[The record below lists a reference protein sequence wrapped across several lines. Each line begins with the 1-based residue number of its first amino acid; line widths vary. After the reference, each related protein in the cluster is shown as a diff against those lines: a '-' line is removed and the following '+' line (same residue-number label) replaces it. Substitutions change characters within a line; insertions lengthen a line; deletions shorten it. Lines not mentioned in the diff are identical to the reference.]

1 METKSNPTVEERNN
15 RRRFLTATVVSDK
28 MDKTRVVQVQ
38 QTGKHAK
45 YEKAVRQIV
54 KYKAHD
60 EKNSTKTGDVV
71 RIMETRPL
79 SKDKRWVIQDVVESK
94 A

>member
-1 METKSNPTVEERNN
+1 MPKPNNTDMEARHN
-15 RRRFLTATVVSDK
+15 RRRLLTATVVSDK
-28 MDKTRVVQVQ
+28 MEKTRVVQVLKV
-38 QTGKHAK
+38 GKHSK
-45 YEKAVRQIV
+45 YEKAVRHFV

-60 EKNSTKTGDVV
+60 EKNATKTGDVV

-79 SKDKRWVIQDVVESK
+79 SKDKRWVIRDVVEAK

>member
-1 METKSNPTVEERNN
+1 MEKRVN
-15 RRRFLTATVVSDK
+15 RRRLLTATVVSDK
-28 MDKTRVVQVQ
+28 MDKTRVVQIQMVA
-38 QTGKHAK
+38 KHAK
-45 YEKAVRQIV
+45 YLKPVRTIV

-79 SKDKRWVIQDVVESK
+79 SKDKRWIIQEVVGSK
-94 A
+94 V

>member
-1 METKSNPTVEERNN
+1 MEARHN
-15 RRRFLTATVVSDK
+15 RRRLLTATVVSDK
-28 MDKTRVVQVQ
+28 MEKTRVVQVLKV
-38 QTGKHAK
+38 GKHSK
-45 YEKAVRQIV
+45 YEKAVRHFV

-60 EKNSTKTGDVV
+60 EKNATKTGDVV

-79 SKDKRWVIQDVVESK
+79 SKDKRWVIRDVVEAK

>member
-1 METKSNPTVEERNN
+1 MNKSPIEERNN

-28 MDKTRVVQVQ
+28 MDKTRVVQVAM
-38 QTGKHAK
+38 TAKHAK
-45 YEKAVRQIV
+45 YEKSVRSFS

-60 EKNSTKTGDVV
+60 EQNASKVGDVV
-71 RIMETRPL
+71 QIMETRPL
-79 SKDKRWVIQDVVESK
+79 SKDKRWIIREIIGAPK

>member
-1 METKSNPTVEERNN
+1 MVNATEKRLN
-15 RRRFLTATVVSDK
+15 RRKFLQGIVISDK
-28 MDKTRVVQVQ
+28 MDKTRVVQVRW
-38 QTGKHAK
+38 TSRHAK
-45 YEKAVRQIV
+45 YQKVLHMAS

-60 EKNSTKTGDVV
+60 EKNASKTGDAV

-79 SKDKRWVIQDVVESK
+79 SKDKRWVITQILHPK

>member
-1 METKSNPTVEERNN
+1 MENRVN

-38 QTGKHAK
+38 KVNKHAK
-45 YEKAVRQIV
+45 YEKAVRNIV

-60 EKNSTKTGDVV
+60 EKNATKVGDVV
-71 RIMETRPL
+71 LIMETRRL
-79 SKDKRWVIQDVVESK
+79 SKDKRWIISEVVGSK

>member
-1 METKSNPTVEERNN
+1 MENRVN

-28 MDKTRVVQVQ
+28 MDKTRVVKIQKVV
-38 QTGKHAK
+38 KHAK
-45 YEKAVRQIV
+45 YEKPVRHSV
-54 KYKAHD
+54 TYKAHD
-60 EKNSTKTGDVV
+60 EKNASKVGDVV

-79 SKDKRWVIQDVVESK
+79 SKDKRWIIEEVVGTK

>member
-1 METKSNPTVEERNN
+1 MEKRIN
-15 RRRFLTATVVSDK
+15 RRRLLTATVVSDK
-28 MDKTRVVQVQ
+28 MDKTRVVQIQMVA
-38 QTGKHAK
+38 KHAK
-45 YEKAVRQIV
+45 YLKPMRTLVR
-54 KYKAHD
+54 YKAHD

-79 SKDKRWVIQDVVESK
+79 SKDKRWIIQEVVGSK